1 MATRIVI
8 EPVTRIEGHAKIS
21 LQLGDDGRVAD
32 ARFHVGEFRGFEKF
46 CEGRPFYEM
55 PTLTSR
61 VCGIC
66 PVSHLIASAKACD
79 QILSV
84 HTPSPARKLRRLMN
98 LAQIIQS
105 HALSFFHLSSPDLVL
120 GMESDPARRNLFGL
134 ISFDE
139 QYARGGIRLRKF
151 GQEIIETLGGK
162 RIHPGGVVPGGM
174 AAPLSEEGRAAIQ
187 SHVSEAR
194 AIALSALER
203 WKEILDRMAEEV
215 EVFGR
220 FPTLYV
226 GLVTPEGDWEYYE
239 GNLSVMDANGM
250 VIAENIPPIE
260 YQEYFAERVDTGS
273 YMKPAYYRPRGEEA
287 GVYRVGALAR
297 LNLCRKMG
305 VPLADRELAE
315 YRHRFPP
322 PVASSFLYHHAR
334 LIEILASVEH
344 ISRLLDDEEIVATR
358 VRAEARVNRL
368 EAVGVSE
375 APRGTL
381 FHHYKVNEDGLI
393 QRVNLLIATGQNH
406 GAMNRTILQIARHYV
421 KGRDIPEGI
430 LNRIEAGIR
439 AFDPCLSCS
448 THAFGQMPLV
458 VELLAADGAVVDR
471 VTRASGD
478 RV

>member
-1 MATRIVI
+1 MAATRIVI

-21 LQLGDDGRVAD
+21 LHLGDDGRVAD

-46 CEGRPFYEM
+46 CEGRPYYEM

-84 HTPSPARKLRRLMN
+84 HTPMPARKLRRLMG
-98 LAQIIQS
+98 LGQFIQS

-134 ISFDE
+134 IAADE
-139 QYARGGIRLRKF
+139 EYARGGIRLRQF
-151 GQEIIETLGGK
+151 GQRVIETLGGK
-162 RIHPGGVVPGGM
+162 RIHPSGVVPGGM
-174 AAPLSEEGRAAIQ
+174 AAPLTEAGRAEIAGG
-187 SHVSEAR
+187 VAEAS
-194 AIALSALER
+194 AIALAALER
-203 WKEILDRMAEEV
+203 WKHLLDGLAREV

-220 FPTLYV
+220 FPSLYV
-226 GLVTPEGDWEYYE
+226 GLVTPEGDWEHYE

-250 VIAENIPPIE
+250 IIAENIPPID
-260 YQEYFAERVDTGS
+260 YRDHFAERVDTGS
-273 YMKPAYYRPRGEEA
+273 YMKPAYYRPRGETD
-287 GVYRVGALAR
+287 GVYRVGPLAR
-297 LNLCRKMG
+297 LNLCRRMG
-305 VPLADRELAE
+305 VPLADRELSE

-322 PVASSFLYHHAR
+322 PASSSFLYHHAR
-334 LIEILASVEH
+334 LIEILASIEH
-344 ISRLLDDEEIVATR
+344 IARLLDDEEILSTR
-358 VRAEARVNRL
+358 IRAEAHVNRL

-381 FHHYKVNEDGLI
+381 FHHYQVDESGLI
-393 QRVNLLIATGQNH
+393 RRVNLLIATGQNH

-448 THAFGQMPLV
+448 THAFGQMPLA
-458 VELLAADGAVVDR
+458 VELVEPDGTVVGR
-471 VTRASGD
+471 LTRGAGG
-478 RV
+478 